1 MIKHTYTHMKSYSMN
16 SYYCQLHDNSEVT
29 VLRLREVNLLKIM
42 KSSSGR
48 DDMNSDFLI
57 PVLKFAITIIRGLVI

>member
-1 MIKHTYTHMKSYSMN
+1 M
-16 SYYCQLHDNSEVT
+16 
-29 VLRLREVNLLKIM
+29 RLREVNLLKIM